1 MGNSNTIKARLK
13 LYEEHAR
20 AENAHDVAAIM
31 ATLGRQPRYVMNGT
45 IIEGYDVIRDQYE
58 GMGWV
63 NAGGFSQL
71 KVEATAWLVGEDA
84 IVVEAL
90 LRGTHS
96 AEWQGIPA
104 TGRSF
109 AIPVC
114 AIFTFDEEEK
124 VADERIYFDSSLLL
138 RQLGVLS

>member
-1 MGNSNTIKARLK
+1 MGNSNTINARLK
-13 LYEEHAR
+13 LCEEHAR
-20 AENAHDVAAIM
+20 VENAHDVAAIM

-45 IIEGYDVIRDQYE
+45 IIEGHEAIRDQYE
-58 GMGWV
+58 GMGWS

-71 KVEATAWLVGEDA
+71 KVEATAWHVSEES

-90 LRGTHS
+90 MSGTHS

-114 AIFTFDEEEK
+114 AIFTFDEE
-124 VADERIYFDSSLLL
+124 
-138 RQLGVLS
+138 